1 MGSEPRSDRYQPVLE
16 NGQWLVV
23 DTSRKAGPSGAAF
36 PVVMTARF
44 MAEAEVEACA
54 LNAAYERGVREE
66 REAEGAKSCET
77 CGRNTG
83 PETGLCPSSKCP
95 RCRRNDPMEDYWI
108 SRTEAASPPVQGD
121 GKGGA

>member
-1 MGSEPRSDRYQPVLE
+1 MADEGRTPMGSEPRSDRYQPVLE

-54 LNAAYERGVREE
+54 LNAAHEHGKAEGVREE
-66 REAEGAKSCET
+66 RDACLAICADVAIHEYTA
-77 CGRNTG
+77 GRAVELINA
-83 PETGLCPSSKCP
+83 
-95 RCRRNDPMEDYWI
+95 R
-108 SRTEAASPPVQGD
+108 EAAQPPKQGD